1 MYSGEI
7 RRSSAT
13 HESIRGSE
21 RVRRSRSAA
30 DYSLGSLVGGDRK
43 RTYFVSRLFA
53 LCISTLIAS
62 ALLWSVWSVV
72 DIVATTEGRVIPS
85 ERVKRVQPVE
95 AGVVRA
101 VHVKDGD
108 RVKAGQL
115 LVELDPTL
123 RQADRERLANNLLST
138 RAEVA
143 RLQALRF
150 PLSQALSEF
159 RPPSELGAV
168 ATQQHRE
175 LIVAELSRHSAD
187 LGLIDNEIFGL
198 RAQMRGFQV
207 GIERLSRVLPL
218 LRERTH
224 ARRHLS
230 EQGFG
235 ARLLYLEIEQQLVE
249 QEQEEQLLRVKV
261 EETNAAIE
269 AAAQRRNRL
278 DAEFRRDVYSRLIET
293 ERLTIS
299 LQQELGQAEQQLNYQ
314 FIVAPIDGKIQQL
327 IVDTVGGVVT
337 AAQTLM
343 IVVPEDDELEIEAL
357 VLNKDI
363 GFITIGQAASVK
375 FEAFPYT
382 VYGSMPGTIRDV
394 SLDVIEDPRLGFVYP
409 IRVRLQS
416 SAMLIDN
423 RPVPISAG
431 MRATVD
437 IVTDKRRLI
446 EFILAPVLRFRDE
459 AFRER

>member
-1 MYSGEI
+1 MYSGRI
-7 RRSSAT
+7 RRVSAT

-21 RVRRSRSAA
+21 NVRRDRSAA
-30 DYSLGSLVGGDRK
+30 DYAFGSSVGGDRK
-43 RTYFVSRLFA
+43 RTYFASRLFA
-53 LCISTLIAS
+53 LCLSTLIAS
-62 ALLWSVWSVV
+62 ALLWSVWSIV
-72 DIVATTEGRVIPS
+72 DIVATAEGRVIPS
-85 ERVKRVQPVE
+85 ARVKRVQPAE
-95 AGVVRA
+95 LGVVRS
-101 VHVKDGD
+101 VHVQDGD

-115 LVELDPTL
+115 LIELDPTV
-123 RQADRERLANNLLST
+123 RQADRERLANNLLSM
-138 RAEVA
+138 RADVA

-150 PLSQALSEF
+150 PLPQALSEF
-159 RPPSELGAV
+159 RPPSELGAI
-168 ATQQHRE
+168 ADHQHRE
-175 LIVAELSRHSAD
+175 MLVAELSRHSAD
-187 LGLIDNEIFGL
+187 LGLIDNEIVGL
-198 RAQMRGFQV
+198 RSQMRGFQV

-224 ARRHLS
+224 ARRRLS

-235 ARLLYLEIEQQLVE
+235 SRLLYLEIEQQLVE
-249 QEQEEQLLRVKV
+249 QEQEEKLLHVKV
-261 EETNAAIE
+261 EETIAAIE
-269 AAAQRRNRL
+269 AAAQRRRRL
-278 DAEFRRDVYSRLIET
+278 DADFQREVYSRLIEA

-314 FIVAPIDGKIQQL
+314 SIAAPIDGKIQQL

-343 IVVPEDDELEIEAL
+343 IIVPEDDELEIEAL

-363 GFITIGQAASVK
+363 GFITIGQAASIK

-394 SLDVIEDPRLGFVYP
+394 SRDVIEDPRFGFVYP

-446 EFILAPVLRFRDE
+446 YFILSPILRFRDE